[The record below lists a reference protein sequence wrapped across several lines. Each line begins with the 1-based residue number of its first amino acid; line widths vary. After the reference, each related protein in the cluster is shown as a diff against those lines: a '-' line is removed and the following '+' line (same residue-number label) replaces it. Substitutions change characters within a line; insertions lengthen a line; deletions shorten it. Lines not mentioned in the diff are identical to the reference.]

1 VEVRLRGA
9 DDVYRRFV
17 SRATGLYN
25 ENGQV
30 VQWFG
35 TNTDVEERRQVDE
48 ALHEAQTE
56 LAHVARLTTMGE
68 LVVSLA
74 HELNQP
80 LAGVITN
87 GEACRRWLERDPPNL
102 GEAMNAVRR
111 IVRDAARAGDVVA

>member
-1 VEVRLRGA
+1 LRGA